1 MRSMGGV
8 FDRIGPREQK
18 GRGFNRDQSGGPRR
32 DVFGR
37 GRLGSES
44 RGGKGWRNDRHV
56 ETTSDRRVYNRT
68 DSDMMEE
75 DSSSILLVSM

>member
-1 MRSMGGV
+1 MRSLGGV
-8 FDRIGPREQK
+8 FDRIGPRDQK

-32 DVFGR
+32 DVFSR
-37 GRLGSES
+37 GRPGSEN
-44 RGGKGWRNDRHV
+44 RRRGWRNDRYV
-56 ETTSDRRVYNRT
+56 ESTSERRVYNRT